1 MNIAQKIA
9 LIFTL
14 IGGINWGLI
23 GLFNFNLVDFVLMSN
38 SIATRIVYSIVGF
51 SALFNIILL
60 FLKFE
65 TNMVSK
71 KIDESLFFFL
81 HLINHFLNFT
91 ETMIKTRFSYL
102 FLILSI

>member
-65 TNMVSK
+65 RNM
-71 KIDESLFFFL
+71 D
-81 HLINHFLNFT
+81 
-91 ETMIKTRFSYL
+91 
-102 FLILSI
+102 